1 MFKLVAHLSITV
13 NIQVIVEPQKFHG
26 RGNFKSPRRS
36 YATNQ
41 NKNGPKHAPNNMP
54 PFAVPSPYHPPA
66 ITPVFHS
73 MVPISPTSVP
83 GYGYQ
88 FPARPFP
95 RADAQQLKSGSD
107 PVQGYAPPM
116 NGNFQPS
123 QKHDSSGHDSGS
135 GGRRRST
142 NEQYGQ
148 TNPSRNNQR
157 PTSNNFFVQHN
168 VGPRPFI
175 RPPLF
180 SPTGFIDGPNYLGIC
195 SIM

>member
-1 MFKLVAHLSITV
+1 M

-26 RGNFKSPRRS
+26 RGNFKSPRRP
-36 YATNQ
+36 YTTHQ

-54 PFAVPSPYHPPA
+54 PFAVPLPYHPPA

-73 MVPISPTSVP
+73 MVPNSPTSVP

-107 PVQGYAPPM
+107 PAQGYAPPV

-123 QKHDSSGHDSGS
+123 PRPDSSGHDSGS

-148 TNPSRNNQR
+148 KNPSGNNQR
-157 PTSNNFFVQHN
+157 PTSNNFYVQHN

-175 RPPLF
+175 RPPFF

-195 SIM
+195 AIM